1 MVFIEYIKKLFLGD
15 DGNSQLSNLSLEE
28 QIIKYFKLGID
39 LLSLK
44 NRILYPTDFT
54 IHLHS
59 SNFEMLKPSFPFI
72 VDDCIQ
78 EFVKI
83 LEKKMKG
90 IPTRPH
96 SRNWHFQFA
105 ECSSEALIKGTNEKV
120 EKEKPVIILGI
131 VPSADGA
138 GGGMSQQHFVGTK
151 NGPLSK
157 LADRFDI
164 NEEGLNVT
172 YLGGNAFERPIKL
185 DFVDSQQVADKNA
198 SSTPRPRLMITG
210 KSFTGGQNGVLLSS
224 DIVFVCGKVGLQSKV
239 GQVVCIDDVSVMN
252 PHFRIERIEN
262 SNKYSIIPYAD
273 IRLNGVEIK
282 KNKSRDLPNNSNIVI
297 NNEINLRF
305 NPRS

>member
-1 MVFIEYIKKLFLGD
+1 MGYINKIKKLFLGE

-28 QIIKYFKLGID
+28 QIIKYFKLGIE

-44 NRILYPTDFT
+44 NRVLYPTDFK

-83 LEKKMKG
+83 LEKKMKD

-96 SRNWHFQFA
+96 SRNWRFQFA
-105 ECSSEALIKGTNEKV
+105 DCSSETLITGTDERV
-120 EKEKPVIILGI
+120 EKDKPVIILGI
-131 VPSADGA
+131 VPSADGK
-138 GGGMSQQHFVGTK
+138 GGGLAGQHFVGTK
-151 NGPLSK
+151 NGPLSR
-157 LADRFDI
+157 LADHFDI
-164 NEEGLNVT
+164 NEDGLNVN
-172 YLGGNAFERPIKL
+172 YLGGNAFERPITL
-185 DFVDSQQVADKNA
+185 DFVNEQMAANSG
-198 SSTPRPRLMITG
+198 SSTAQSRLVITG
-210 KSFTGGQNGVLLSS
+210 KSFAGGKNGVLLVS
-224 DIVFVCGKVGLQSKV
+224 DVVLVCGKVGVQSKV
-239 GQVVCIDDVSVMN
+239 GQVVCIDDVNVMN

-262 SNKYSIIPYAD
+262 SNKYRIIPFAD

-282 KNKSRDLPNNSNIVI
+282 KDKSRDLPNNSNIVI

-305 NPRS
+305 NPRN